1 MINICLE
8 CENIM
13 KILNEKELKTI
24 VGGQSL
30 GDYAVITSGLPQVAA
45 NNPNAIPGV
54 NDKAF
59 DALFKAAVH
68 KLLN

>member
-1 MINICLE
+1 MI
-8 CENIM
+8 
-13 KILNEKELKTI
+13 ILTDQELKTI

-30 GDYAVITSGLPQVAA
+30 AEYAVISSGLPQVAA
-45 NNPNAIPGV
+45 NNLNAIPGV